1 MAQAGKCGSW
11 ARTTNDIRVG
21 TALDPSHQAE
31 EMGLSPVGQGH
42 PESLEQN
49 VVMSSEL
56 YSRTFS
62 DPRCTVS
69 AVKEGTLLLPPHAH
83 KYAKRR
89 EGGQAFQ
96 AENMGST
103 VKDTWV

>member
-1 MAQAGKCGSW
+1 M
-11 ARTTNDIRVG
+11 G
-21 TALDPSHQAE
+21 TALGPSHQAE
-31 EMGLSPVGQGH
+31 EMGLSPVGH
-42 PESLEQN
+42 PEGLEQN

-89 EGGQAFQ
+89 GGGQAFQ